1 MAKNLLIDNNTT
13 MVFFAQH
20 MINSQK
26 LDKYDRVIK
35 KIIINKFF
43 HKPDFVFTDIDSFY
57 KYLYYEV
64 ISVLLKNWY
73 LEIFHNNYIKK
84 MSLKDKND
92 RKQIIAIGDR
102 LINILTEFMTAITYK
117 KYEKDDIG
125 KVIFFNFY
133 DNNTN
138 SKLFNKYEEYTR
150 FYEYIEKDGDNFI
163 FDYDKLYNIHQENLF
178 DNTDKTME
186 HKINT
191 FREAFDA

>member
-1 MAKNLLIDNNTT
+1 MTKNLLIDNNTT
-13 MVFFAQH
+13 MIFFAQN

-84 MSLKDKND
+84 MNLKEKND
-92 RKQIIAIGDR
+92 RKQIITIGDR
-102 LINILTEFMTAITYK
+102 IINILTEFITAITYK
-117 KYEKDDIG
+117 KYEEDDIG

-138 SKLFNKYEEYTR
+138 SKLFNKYEYYTK
-150 FYEYIEKDGDNFI
+150 FHEYIENDGDSFI
-163 FDYDKLYNIHQENLF
+163 FDYDKLYAIHQENLF
-178 DNTDKTME
+178 DNTDKIMR
-186 HKINT
+186 HKIET
-191 FREAFDA
+191 FKEAFDA